1 MKKKNKIK
9 KNKKKLYK
17 KQKAKA
23 VKKPSKNKIIKKK
36 KLIKTK
42 TTKKRT
48 INKKHRKEKT
58 KREKVKAGKKLISK
72 RRISSI
78 KKVSP
83 RNDRQRPAEPKI
95 IKSPLDNLDR
105 PFNIVESYMGT
116 YSFNDIYSVLFVC
129 TGNMCRSPMAE
140 GILQKKVK
148 EEAPPS
154 LSDKIWIQSCG
165 IYAFEGNKPS
175 DKSVQIAQQNG
186 IDISTIRSKSIN
198 RVLVEQSDI
207 IFALSIDHLNFI
219 LDNFPSARHKT
230 FLLKAFGKERS
241 AGLIDSIPDP
251 MGLGVEFYQKTFNE
265 IRNVLDEIFPNI
277 IHRANQKIYPN
288 LIST

>member
-1 MKKKNKIK
+1 MKKKST
-9 KNKKKLYK
+9 KNKKLSK
-17 KQKAKA
+17 KQKVKTKKNSPKAK
-23 VKKPSKNKIIKKK
+23 PTKKK
-36 KLIKTK
+36 KPTK
-42 TTKKRT
+42 AAKKK
-48 INKKHRKEKT
+48 INKKKTKKEKS
-58 KREKVKAGKKLISK
+58 KRQKASAGKKLISK

-95 IKSPLDNLDR
+95 TKSPLDNLDR

-175 DKSVQIAQQNG
+175 EKSVQIAQQNG
-186 IDISTIRSKSIN
+186 IDISSIRSKSIN

-230 FLLKAFGKERS
+230 FLIKAFGKERS
-241 AGLIDSIPDP
+241 AGLVDSIPDP
-251 MGLGVEFYQKTFNE
+251 MGLGIEFYQKTFNE
-265 IRNVLDEIFPNI
+265 IRNVLDEIFPSI

-288 LIST
+288 LISS

>member
-1 MKKKNKIK
+1 MKKKKKKLKKTQKKLLKKKKARVKKSTSKSKTIKKKKHAKVGSKKIVKKKNKNEKSKTRK
-9 KNKKKLYK
+9 K
-17 KQKAKA
+17 
-23 VKKPSKNKIIKKK
+23 I
-36 KLIKTK
+36 
-42 TTKKRT
+42 
-48 INKKHRKEKT
+48 
-58 KREKVKAGKKLISK
+58 ISK

-78 KKVSP
+78 KKISP
-83 RNDRQRPAEPKI
+83 RNDRQRPTEPKI

-154 LSDKIWIQSCG
+154 LLDKIWIQSCG

-175 DKSVQIAQQNG
+175 EKSVQIAQQNG
-186 IDISTIRSKSIN
+186 IDISAIRSKSIN

-251 MGLGVEFYQKTFNE
+251 MGLGIEFYQKTFNE

-288 LIST
+288 LISS